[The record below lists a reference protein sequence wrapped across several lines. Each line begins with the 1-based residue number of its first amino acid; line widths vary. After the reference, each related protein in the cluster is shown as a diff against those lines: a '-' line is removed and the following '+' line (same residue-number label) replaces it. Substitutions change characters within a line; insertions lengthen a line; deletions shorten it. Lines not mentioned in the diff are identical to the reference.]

1 MVIKG
6 PGMINNPGQ
15 LPAEAFEGS
24 GVLAA
29 VFGKAQVSHTC
40 APSFN
45 AEELLALSQF
55 FTFRLETRQT
65 FKASLHLLK
74 LNGQSVLVWGTP
86 FPKGSY
92 LLLAFSSAT
101 RLSTICTSGNA
112 VISRLGRLHLSDQN
126 PPSSPSVSPSS
137 WREEFMQQWDDERS
151 GASALSSPE
160 SNLTGENLEPIAPDP
175 HSGSKILINE
185 PDLPTHDWPY
195 WYQIF

>member
-1 MVIKG
+1 
-6 PGMINNPGQ
+6 MINSPGQ
-15 LPAEAFEGS
+15 LPTEAFEGS

-29 VFGKAQVSHTC
+29 VLGKEQVSYTY
-40 APSFN
+40 APTFN

-55 FTFRLETRQT
+55 FTFRLETRQI

-74 LNGQSVLVWGTP
+74 LKTQSVLVWGTP
-86 FPKGSY
+86 FQDRSY
-92 LLLAFSSAT
+92 LLLAFPFAT
-101 RLSTICTSGNA
+101 RLSTISASGSA
-112 VISRLGRLHLSDQN
+112 ILSRLRHLHLSDQN
-126 PPSSPSVSPSS
+126 PASQPSVSS
-137 WREEFMQQWDDERS
+137 WREEFMQQWDDEYS

-160 SNLTGENLEPIAPDP
+160 SNLTRENLEPIAPDP